1 MCEAYVLHRL
11 SSHLIFQIF
20 PGGGDTPISLM
31 FCVLESL
38 VKFYC
43 DATEYWS
50 FVGEDYQVN
59 LFIVSRRI
67 NLGNTIVNSG
77 EAVPLISNIIVMYL
91 HMYSDVPRFRV
102 VVATRDM
109 VGSRKVVWGLN
120 FVVYVRGE
128 SVVVGER

>member
-1 MCEAYVLHRL
+1 
-11 SSHLIFQIF
+11 
-20 PGGGDTPISLM
+20 M
-31 FCVLESL
+31 FCVLECL

-77 EAVPLISNIIVMYL
+77 EAVPLITEPEIMVRHL
-91 HMYSDVPRFRV
+91 PFSDHFWL
-102 VVATRDM
+102 M
-109 VGSRKVVWGLN
+109 SEH
-120 FVVYVRGE
+120 F
-128 SVVVGER
+128 